1 MGEKI
6 DKTSIPNKTPKKT
19 TRKKTHDIGDSV
31 SFKIKFGESYRTFT
45 GEVIQVNEYLREVV
59 LKLPKGN
66 ILKKKFGEVTK
77 EKKR

>member
-1 MGEKI
+1 MEG
-6 DKTSIPNKTPKKT
+6 KKKPV
-19 TRKKTHDIGDSV
+19 RKKTYKIGDV
-31 SFKIKFGESYRTFT
+31 LSFKIKFGNAYRIFE

-77 EKKR
+77 VK

>member
-1 MGEKI
+1 MEEK
-6 DKTSIPNKTPKKT
+6 KKSTSKT
-19 TRKKTHDIGDSV
+19 TRKKKTHNIGDKL
-31 SFKIKFGESYRTFT
+31 SFQIKFGDSYRTFI

-77 EKKR
+77 VD